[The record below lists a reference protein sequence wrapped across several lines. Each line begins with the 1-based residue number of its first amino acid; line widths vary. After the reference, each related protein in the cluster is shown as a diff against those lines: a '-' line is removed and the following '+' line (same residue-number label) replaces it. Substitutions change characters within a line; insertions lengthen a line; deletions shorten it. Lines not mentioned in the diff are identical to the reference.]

1 MNSTNDMN
9 YISNPLTSLEA
20 ADLNV
25 IELLFFSYRDFTADP
40 DLILE
45 KIGFGRAHHR
55 VLYFINRKPGMT
67 VAELLELLRITK
79 QSLSRVLK
87 QLIDT
92 GHVVQATGLHDR
104 RHRKLYPTK
113 SGRQLTL
120 ALALPQS
127 RRIARALEGSDAK
140 DREIIERFL
149 YNMVNPE
156 RRRQIDDFAATEN
169 AVQKPETQLKDIK
182 NDGTEQA
189 TENRRAASQ

>member
-1 MNSTNDMN
+1 MTLNNDVN
-9 YISNPLTSLEA
+9 YLTTPLTSKEA

-40 DLILE
+40 DMILE

-55 VLYFINRKPGMT
+55 VLYFINRRPGLT
-67 VAELLELLRITK
+67 VAELLDVLRITK

-113 SGRQLTL
+113 AGRQLAL
-120 ALALPQS
+120 DLALPQS
-127 RRIARALEGSDAK
+127 RRIELAMQSFSPEQRALV
-140 DREIIERFL
+140 ERFL
-149 YNMVNPE
+149 YNMVNEE
-156 RRRQIDDFAATEN
+156 RRAQIDDLSAM
-169 AVQKPETQLKDIK
+169 D
-182 NDGTEQA
+182 
-189 TENRRAASQ
+189 S

>member
-1 MNSTNDMN
+1 MNSNTDLS
-9 YISNPLTSLEA
+9 YLTNPLTSEEA

-40 DLILE
+40 DMILE

-55 VLYFINRKPGMT
+55 VLYFINRRPGLT
-67 VAELLELLRITK
+67 VAELLDVLRITK

-113 SGRQLTL
+113 AGRQLAL
-120 ALALPQS
+120 DLALPQS
-127 RRIARALEGSDAK
+127 RRIELAMQSYGADERA
-140 DREIIERFL
+140 IVERFL
-149 YNMVNPE
+149 YNMVNEE
-156 RRRQIDDFAATEN
+156 RRAQIDEMTAI
-169 AVQKPETQLKDIK
+169 Q
-182 NDGTEQA
+182 
-189 TENRRAASQ
+189 S

>member
-1 MNSTNDMN
+1 MNLTNDMN
-9 YISNPLTSLEA
+9 YVSNPLTDDEA
-20 ADLNV
+20 ADLDI

-67 VAELLELLRITK
+67 VAELLDVLRITK

-104 RHRKLYPTK
+104 RHRKLYPTR
-113 SGRQLTL
+113 SGRELTL

-127 RRIARALEGSDAK
+127 RRIARALEGGSDEE
-140 DREIIERFL
+140 RIVIERFL

-156 RRRQIDDFAATEN
+156 RRVQIDAFSDR
-169 AVQKPETQLKDIK
+169 ET
-182 NDGTEQA
+182 
-189 TENRRAASQ
+189 S

>member
-1 MNSTNDMN
+1 MNSTNDVN
-9 YISNPLTSLEA
+9 YISDPLTCREA
-20 ADLNV
+20 DDLNV

-67 VAELLELLRITK
+67 VAELLDVLRITK

-92 GHVVQATGLHDR
+92 GHVVQETGLDDR

-113 SGRQLTL
+113 TGRQL
-120 ALALPQS
+120 ALSITLPQS
-127 RRIARALEGSDAK
+127 RRIARALEGSQPD
-140 DREIIERFL
+140 DRKVIERFL

-156 RRRQIDDFAATEN
+156 RRVQIDDFAAAEA
-169 AVQKPETQLKDIK
+169 AVETL
-182 NDGTEQA
+182 T
-189 TENRRAASQ
+189 

>member
-1 MNSTNDMN
+1 MNSTKDIP
-9 YISNPLTSLEA
+9 YISTPLSEQEA
-20 ADLNV
+20 DDLNI

-67 VAELLELLRITK
+67 VAELLDVLRITK

-113 SGRQLTL
+113 TGHDLAL

-127 RRIARALEGSDAK
+127 RRIARALEECGPSE
-140 DREIIERFL
+140 RRIIERFL
-149 YNMVNPE
+149 YTMVNPE
-156 RRRQIDDFAATEN
+156 QRAQIDSFTTA
-169 AVQKPETQLKDIK
+169 
-182 NDGTEQA
+182 
-189 TENRRAASQ
+189 R

>member
-1 MNSTNDMN
+1 MNSTNDVN
-9 YISNPLTSLEA
+9 YIRDPLTCLEA
-20 ADLNV
+20 DDLNV

-67 VAELLELLRITK
+67 VAELLEVLRITK

-92 GHVVQATGLHDR
+92 GHVVQATGQDDR
-104 RHRKLYPTK
+104 RHRRLYPTQT
-113 SGRQLTL
+113 GRQLTL

-127 RRIARALEGSDAK
+127 RRIARALDESGITE
-140 DREIIERFL
+140 REVIERFL

-156 RRRQIDDFAATEN
+156 RRAQIDDFAATET
-169 AVQKPETQLKDIK
+169 ACGASKPTLEKA
-182 NDGTEQA
+182 GG
-189 TENRRAASQ
+189 